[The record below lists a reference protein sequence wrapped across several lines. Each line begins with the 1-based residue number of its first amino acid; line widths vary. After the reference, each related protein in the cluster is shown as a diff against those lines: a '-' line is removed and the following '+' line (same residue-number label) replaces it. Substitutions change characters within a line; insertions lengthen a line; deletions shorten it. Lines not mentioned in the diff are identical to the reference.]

1 MPFKDPQVTPKRSQ
15 GGGTLPLSAH
25 SLLQIRCAPVK
36 KLPLL
41 THFKDERPE
50 PLSGHVT
57 PPPPLSGDVNQKIPE
72 PSFVTTT
79 LKRLPRGR
87 LLVGQKRLFPGGCF
101 VPWGRVKIE
110 SRFFPSCGF
119 QFFEQ
124 P

>member
-15 GGGTLPLSAH
+15 GGGATAAFCTLPPPN
-25 SLLQIRCAPVK
+25 PVK

-50 PLSGHVT
+50 PLRGHV
-57 PPPPLSGDVNQKIPE
+57 PPPPPALSGDVNQNIPE

-87 LLVGQKRLFPGGCF
+87 LLVGQKRLFPGECF